1 MMAPHPSIS
10 FLFSLLILPT
20 PYPFFPF
27 LTNER
32 PLLLKTSRGPK
43 YGRRLSEE
51 IERIEKEEE
60 ERRGNKVETL
70 HRSLFGVLRA
80 TVG

>member
-1 MMAPHPSIS
+1 MAPHPSIS

-32 PLLLKTSRGPK
+32 PLLLKTSSGPK
-43 YGRRLSEE
+43 YGRRQQQRGLSEE
-51 IERIEKEEE
+51 LEFIVVNNLLGGILELK
-60 ERRGNKVETL
+60 
-70 HRSLFGVLRA
+70 
-80 TVG
+80 